1 MSLWMARWRRCRS
14 HEQSPS
20 KVLAE
25 LWRHLRSLP
34 SKLGHFSL
42 ASAGDGVPPGAESSV
57 RVRSDDL
64 LPIDLRE
71 VATYLLDEGSTV
83 ANSVASVLNTLNYL
97 ALCSGHAP
105 VPTVMP
111 ERPLT
116 NPQKQVIDHVRQAL
130 SHLEN
135 SGEQVAPFARMADEL
150 REAKF
155 DYAGEPILMMEDL
168 DAEQVIAAWP
178 AVGQAAVQEATAF
191 LPDHI
196 RDKLND
202 PRSCLLPLHEWPSR
216 TPVSKVRASDEEWH
230 KVVVAAHE
238 RGLMVPL
245 DPEDVFKDASGVP
258 VLNGAGAVP
267 KFKTIGGQKRKCQRF
282 ISNLIPSN
290 AFQARI
296 DGDDKYLPY
305 LGQLTLLEQESDQ
318 VWLTDSED
326 FTSSFNLF
334 KIPAAW
340 HNLMGFGKLVD
351 ASAFGGPAGRKVYP
365 AIPMGWLSS
374 VAVVQAIVRS
384 LVFDHAAV
392 LRLTEV
398 TKMRALPDSGD
409 LTVIYLDSFD
419 ELRRLEKGCKE
430 ALDESMSD
438 RHARFLQVCRE
449 KGLPLNESKRLVAST
464 RGTLQ
469 GGLLDGDLGRYGLSP
484 DKMANL
490 MGLASSIA
498 GHEQW
503 SEFMLRHLVGKATFG
518 MCFRRT
524 IFSVLQGVFSEIQC
538 RAAFND
544 MAAPAATV
552 VDEVLMVLCL
562 VPMMF
567 TSLKAALDDEVAVT
581 DASPSGGGAAVATR
595 FKPPPLTVD
604 SDPRVCHECGSDCSN
619 RARYPCPAECGA
631 MFCSLACVM
640 GHRDVDRPA
649 AGECPRRAWRPPRFG
664 ERFSGPRAPLSH
676 AVALE
681 GRIEVQPPFD
691 LHFGLDM
698 FTDHGRS
705 ELQRLM
711 DDEDLV
717 AEHCAPE
724 CKLFSKARGRPI
736 TLEDGRTIQGPQP
749 VRDGRHLMGFPW
761 LPHETRARVR
771 QSNNMVLK
779 ALKRGKDVNRPNRY
793 WTVEHPYRSWMW
805 DFTLVKELEQE
816 PDFSHAVGS
825 SCCFGGQREK
835 WFSFFGDLPTL
846 PQHLA
851 IDCPGHQGLLSCQV
865 TQRADGTLV
874 YPTEEEA
881 EYPWRLCTEYAA
893 ALTEQLNLDG
903 RFDAM
908 VSAERE
914 RYYLD
919 ELAQSTGRLAATPVK
934 EAVAATLV
942 KEEAHLCQTEER
954 AHLRALLRA
963 ATYRGTDVRFFVELD
978 TEDQPEL
985 HEVPYLALRWDWKT
999 ILAFPWKEDGHIN
1012 ELELNAVAV
1021 YLKRRS
1027 RSQSR
1032 HGKRYFHVL
1041 DSMVTRGCL
1050 AKGRSSSR
1058 RLNQV
1063 LRKCTAHLLAS
1074 DDYMFPLW
1082 TISRWNFADKPSRLY
1097 ETQN

>member
-1 MSLWMARWRRCRS
+1 MHGTGPDGPASSCPSGRFAGATSQGLGEGHDRRPLGLSAASGAAQPGAGQPAGEGRGDLHVPGASTGPEAAEPRGLEEEPESRPDRRPRKRRKKRQREGSGQRQGQGEGERGDRVSAPGDPMSLWMARWRRCRS

-20 KVLAE
+20 EVLAE

-34 SKLGHFSL
+34 GKLGHFSL
-42 ASAGDGVPPGAESSV
+42 ASAGDGVPPGAESSI

-83 ANSVASVLNTLNYL
+83 ANSVACVLNTLNYL

-150 REAKF
+150 REARF

-191 LPDHI
+191 LPEHI

-230 KVVVAAHE
+230 KVVAAAHE

-290 AFQARI
+290 AFQVRI

-340 HNLMGFGKLVD
+340 HKMMGFGKLVD

-365 AIPMGWLSS
+365 AMAVVPMGWLSS

-384 LVFDHAAV
+384 LVFDHASV
-392 LRLTEV
+392 PRLTEV

-469 GGLLDGDLGRYGLSP
+469 GGLLDGELGRYGLSP

-490 MGLASSIA
+490 MGLASSLV

-503 SEFMLRHLVGKATFG
+503 SEFMLRHLVGRQG
-518 MCFRRT
+518 DLWD
-524 IFSVLQGVFSEIQC
+524 VLQ
-538 RAAFND
+538 
-544 MAAPAATV
+544 AT
-552 VDEVLMVLCL
+552 DFLGSSRGLQRDS
-562 VPMMF
+562 VPGRF
-567 TSLKAALDDEVAVT
+567 QRHGRPCSD
-581 DASPSGGGAAVATR
+581 GGGR
-595 FKPPPLTVD
+595 
-604 SDPRVCHECGSDCSN
+604 
-619 RARYPCPAECGA
+619 
-631 MFCSLACVM
+631 
-640 GHRDVDRPA
+640 
-649 AGECPRRAWRPPRFG
+649 
-664 ERFSGPRAPLSH
+664 
-676 AVALE
+676 
-681 GRIEVQPPFD
+681 
-691 LHFGLDM
+691 GLD
-698 FTDHGRS
+698 GP
-705 ELQRLM
+705 EPGA
-711 DDEDLV
+711 DDV
-717 AEHCAPE
+717 HQPE
-724 CKLFSKARGRPI
+724 G
-736 TLEDGRTIQGPQP
+736 
-749 VRDGRHLMGFPW
+749 
-761 LPHETRARVR
+761 
-771 QSNNMVLK
+771 
-779 ALKRGKDVNRPNRY
+779 
-793 WTVEHPYRSWMW
+793 
-805 DFTLVKELEQE
+805 
-816 PDFSHAVGS
+816 
-825 SCCFGGQREK
+825 
-835 WFSFFGDLPTL
+835 
-846 PQHLA
+846 
-851 IDCPGHQGLLSCQV
+851 CPG
-865 TQRADGTLV
+865 R
-874 YPTEEEA
+874 
-881 EYPWRLCTEYAA
+881 
-893 ALTEQLNLDG
+893 
-903 RFDAM
+903 
-908 VSAERE
+908 
-914 RYYLD
+914 
-919 ELAQSTGRLAATPVK
+919 
-934 EAVAATLV
+934 
-942 KEEAHLCQTEER
+942 
-954 AHLRALLRA
+954 
-963 ATYRGTDVRFFVELD
+963 
-978 TEDQPEL
+978 
-985 HEVPYLALRWDWKT
+985 
-999 ILAFPWKEDGHIN
+999 
-1012 ELELNAVAV
+1012 
-1021 YLKRRS
+1021 
-1027 RSQSR
+1027 
-1032 HGKRYFHVL
+1032 
-1041 DSMVTRGCL
+1041 
-1050 AKGRSSSR
+1050 
-1058 RLNQV
+1058 
-1063 LRKCTAHLLAS
+1063 
-1074 DDYMFPLW
+1074 
-1082 TISRWNFADKPSRLY
+1082 
-1097 ETQN
+1097 